1 MWIFAIVLG
10 IILYIPIGVAL
21 GILLFRRIMK
31 EREEDGGEVVNENEN
46 FLWKKFF
53 VWSFVRNKRDKKNFF
68 EKFFDAG
75 RGNV

>member
-31 EREEDGGEVVNENEN
+31 EREEDGRGEVNENEN
-46 FLWKKFF
+46 FL
-53 VWSFVRNKRDKKNFF
+53 
-68 EKFFDAG
+68 
-75 RGNV
+75 